1 MVHKTCFFASEGYDT
16 RFQPMAITAE
26 LHLILKQF
34 SALTAFI
41 LTFIWFDYWL
51 ICSVFVLGA
60 ISRQSATCHFS
71 QKDKNKNATGGAK
84 FMTQEF
90 STNQQK

>member
-1 MVHKTCFFASEGYDT
+1 MQDNKLLLFCLILNSYNAFVMVHKTCFFASEGYDT
-16 RFQPMAITAE
+16 RFQPVAITAE

-51 ICSVFVLGA
+51 ICFVFV
-60 ISRQSATCHFS
+60 
-71 QKDKNKNATGGAK
+71 
-84 FMTQEF
+84 
-90 STNQQK
+90 